1 MIMTMKINA
10 LVIIS
15 TLVLIIST
23 GGDTTLIKVA
33 DSQGQSLAPSTVYKK
48 FQPRVSQE
56 NFFKITSQS
65 RVFAKIPGL
74 TLVLHHAYPMLYEL
88 NFEAIC
94 RFHASGSAFEL
105 EFLYNDHTLRDNTFY
120 RNDGSAVGSE
130 RNWWLNP
137 LPSSHR
143 FVCSRS
149 ETVYLAAGT
158 YVLDVGAR
166 LNYYSQIEVFNG
178 QLTVKLT
185 QYDLSQTTLGNLP
198 MLRVPQ

>member
-1 MIMTMKINA
+1 MTTKKNTV
-10 LVIIS
+10 VIIS

-23 GGDTTLIKVA
+23 GADPILTKVA
-33 DSQGQSLAPSTVYKK
+33 DLQGGSFTPSTVYKK

-56 NFFKITSQS
+56 NMFKITSRS
-65 RVFAKIPGL
+65 RVYAKVPGL
-74 TLVLHHAYPMLYEL
+74 TLVLHHAYPILYEL

-94 RFHASGSAFEL
+94 RCPETGSAFEL
-105 EFLYNDHTLRDNTFY
+105 EFIYNDHTLRDNTFY
-120 RNDGSAVGSE
+120 RNDGSGVGSD
-130 RNWWLNP
+130 RHWWFNP
-137 LPSSHR
+137 LPSAHH

-158 YVLDVGAR
+158 YAFDVGAR
-166 LNYYSQIEVFNG
+166 LNAYSQIEVFNG

-198 MLRVPQ
+198 MLRVSH

>member
-1 MIMTMKINA
+1 MKINA

-23 GGDTTLIKVA
+23 GGDTTLIEVA
-33 DSQGQSLAPSTVYKK
+33 DSQGQSRAPST
-48 FQPRVSQE
+48 
-56 NFFKITSQS
+56 S
-65 RVFAKIPGL
+65 RVYAKVPGL
-74 TLVLHHAYPMLYEL
+74 TLVLYHAYPTLYEL

-94 RFHASGSAFEL
+94 RCHASGSAFEL
-105 EFLYNDHTLRDNTFY
+105 EFLYNSHTLGENTFY
-120 RNDGSAVGSE
+120 RNDGSAFGSE
-130 RNWWLNP
+130 RNWWFNQLA
-137 LPSSHR
+137 SSHH

-166 LNYYSQIEVFNG
+166 LNSYSQIEVFNG

-185 QYDLSQTTLGNLP
+185 QYDSSQTTLGNLP